1 MDGKDI
7 VSTVNTIVYLLPVLV
22 LVWKSAKLT
31 ARFETL
37 ENTVKEKTDKFCKD
51 HAEMKEKVEA
61 EKNARLADN
70 QILINSLN
78 EISKSIVRI
87 ETKLDIEEKPKK

>member
-7 VSTVNTIVYLLPVLV
+7 VSVVNTVVYLLPVLV
-22 LVWKSAKLT
+22 LVWKGAKLT
-31 ARFETL
+31 ARFEQL
-37 ENTVKEKTDKFCKD
+37 ESTVKEKTDKFCKD
-51 HAEMKEKVEA
+51 HQEMKEKVEA

-78 EISKSIVRI
+78 EISKFIVRI